1 MTSNYDRLELIEY
14 LAEKAVTSS
23 LSSDEVQILR
33 RNLKELRLILAR
45 GE

>member
-1 MTSNYDRLELIEY
+1 MTSNYERLELIEY
-14 LAEKAVTSS
+14 LAEKSITSS
-23 LSSDEVQILR
+23 LSSDEAKILR